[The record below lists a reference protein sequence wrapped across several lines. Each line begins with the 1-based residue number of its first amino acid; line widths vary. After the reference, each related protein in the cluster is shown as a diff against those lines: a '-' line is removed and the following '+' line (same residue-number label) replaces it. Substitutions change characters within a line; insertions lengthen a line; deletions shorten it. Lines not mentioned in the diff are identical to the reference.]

1 VPDGVSLLQD
11 PRFRGDDARSE
22 QGLRDP
28 RFHEDDVVNDSD
40 SGVVVLVSQPVYT
53 SSFPIEIVMSVILQ
67 VSNLVKRFGSLTAV
81 NDVSFEIRQGSCFG
95 LLGPNGAGK
104 TTTIEMMEGI
114 KAPDAGSIL
123 YQGQPLGERFR
134 NEAGIMFQTTALQ
147 EHITVAEIMLQFSRF
162 YPHTADLGELADKF
176 ALHEFLNQDT
186 RKLSGGQKQRLLL
199 AMAQINRPKILFLD
213 EPTTGLDPQSRRNLW
228 QQVSTIKQQ
237 GATVLLTT
245 HYMEEAYEL
254 CDEIAIMDHG
264 RIIAHDAPDALL
276 AAHFDDVVVQLHA
289 ADIPREI
296 GEREFQATYR
306 DDSAHIVT
314 GDVNKTI
321 ERLLHLDIPLDRLRI
336 RARDLED
343 LFLELTGKE
352 LRA

>member
-1 VPDGVSLLQD
+1 
-11 PRFRGDDARSE
+11 
-22 QGLRDP
+22 
-28 RFHEDDVVNDSD
+28 
-40 SGVVVLVSQPVYT
+40 
-53 SSFPIEIVMSVILQ
+53 MSAILQ

-81 NDVSFEIRQGSCFG
+81 DGVSFAIREGSCFG

-114 KAPDAGSIL
+114 KTPDAGTISYRGKPL
-123 YQGQPLGERFR
+123 DEQFRYQ
-134 NEAGIMFQTTALQ
+134 AGIMFQTTALQ
-147 EHITVAEIMLQFSRF
+147 EFVTVREIMQQFSRF
-162 YPHTADLGELADKF
+162 YPDTYPIDELAERF
-176 ALHEFLNQDT
+176 HLHEFLHQDT

-199 AMAQINRPKILFLD
+199 AMAMINKPDIVFLD

-228 QQVSTIKQQ
+228 KEVQEIKAQ
-237 GATVLLTT
+237 GATILLTT

-289 ADIPREI
+289 DDIPREI
-296 GEREFQATYR
+296 GENEFQATYR
-306 DDSAHIVT
+306 NDNAHIVT

-321 ERLLHLDIPLDRLRI
+321 EHLLHFDIPLNRLRI
-336 RARDLED
+336 RARNLED
-343 LFLELTGKE
+343 LFLELTGRE

>member
-1 VPDGVSLLQD
+1 
-11 PRFRGDDARSE
+11 
-22 QGLRDP
+22 
-28 RFHEDDVVNDSD
+28 
-40 SGVVVLVSQPVYT
+40 
-53 SSFPIEIVMSVILQ
+53 MLQ
-67 VSNLVKRFGSLTAV
+67 VTDLVKRFGSLTAV
-81 NDVSFEIRQGSCFG
+81 DQVSFDIREGSCFG

-114 KAPDAGSIL
+114 KQPDGGRIRYRGEA
-123 YQGQPLGERFR
+123 LGEQFR

-147 EHITVAEIMLQFSRF
+147 DFITVREVMRQFSRF
-162 YPHTADLGELADKF
+162 YPHSADIDDLADRY
-176 ALHEFLNQDT
+176 ALHEFFDQDT

-199 AMAQINRPKILFLD
+199 AMAQINQPKILFLD

-228 QQVSTIKQQ
+228 NQVQQIKEQ
-237 GATVLLTT
+237 GATILLTT

-276 AAHFDDVVVQLHA
+276 AAHFDDVVVQIHA
-289 ADIPREI
+289 ADIPRDI
-296 GEREFQATYR
+296 GEREFQAIYR
-306 DDSAHIVT
+306 NDSAHILT

-321 ERLLHLDIPLDRLRI
+321 EHLLRFEIPLDRLRI
-336 RARDLED
+336 RARDLDD

>member
-1 VPDGVSLLQD
+1 LRSL
-11 PRFRGDDARSE
+11 F
-22 QGLRDP
+22 
-28 RFHEDDVVNDSD
+28 
-40 SGVVVLVSQPVYT
+40 
-53 SSFPIEIVMSVILQ
+53 EIAMPVILE

-81 NDVSFEIRQGSCFG
+81 DDVSFGIRQGSCFG

-114 KAPDAGSIL
+114 KMPDAGTIL
-123 YQGQPLGERFR
+123 YQGAALGSQFR

-147 EHITVAEIMLQFSRF
+147 EFITVREIMVQFSRF
-162 YPHTADLGELADKF
+162 YPEAASIDDLAERYS
-176 ALHEFLNQDT
+176 LHEFLNQDT

-199 AMAQINRPKILFLD
+199 AMALINKPKILFLD

-228 QQVSTIKQQ
+228 RQVQLIKEQ
-237 GATVLLTT
+237 GATILLTT

-264 RIIAHDAPDALL
+264 RIIAHDAPDVLL
-276 AAHFDDVVVQLHA
+276 AEHFDDVVIQIHA
-289 ADIPREI
+289 GDIPREI
-296 GEREFQATYR
+296 GEKEFQAVYR
-306 DDSAHIVT
+306 NDSAHIVT

-321 ERLLHLDIPLDRLRI
+321 EHLLHFDIPLNRLRI

>member
-1 VPDGVSLLQD
+1 
-11 PRFRGDDARSE
+11 
-22 QGLRDP
+22 
-28 RFHEDDVVNDSD
+28 
-40 SGVVVLVSQPVYT
+40 
-53 SSFPIEIVMSVILQ
+53 MSIILQ

-81 NDVSFEIRQGSCFG
+81 NQVSFKIAEGSCFG

-114 KAPDAGSIL
+114 KQPDAGTIR
-123 YQGQPLGERFR
+123 YRGEPLGERFR

-147 EHITVAEIMLQFSRF
+147 EFITVREVMLQFSRF
-162 YPHTADLGELADKF
+162 YPHSANIDDLADRY
-176 ALHEFLNQDT
+176 ALHEFLDQDT

-199 AMAQINRPKILFLD
+199 AMAMINRPKILFLD

-228 QQVSTIKQQ
+228 NQVQQVKEQ
-237 GATVLLTT
+237 GATILLTT

-276 AAHFDDVVVQLHA
+276 AAHFDDVVVQIHA
-289 ADIPREI
+289 DDIPREL
-296 GEREFQATYR
+296 GEREFQAVYR
-306 DDSAHIVT
+306 NDNAHIVT
-314 GDVNKTI
+314 GDVNQTI
-321 ERLLHLDIPLDRLRI
+321 EQLLRCKIPLNRLRI

-352 LRA
+352 LRG

>member
-1 VPDGVSLLQD
+1 MP
-11 PRFRGDDARSE
+11 
-22 QGLRDP
+22 
-28 RFHEDDVVNDSD
+28 
-40 SGVVVLVSQPVYT
+40 
-53 SSFPIEIVMSVILQ
+53 VILQ
-67 VSNLVKRFGSLTAV
+67 VASLVKRFGALTAV
-81 NDVSFEIRQGSCFG
+81 DDVSFAIEEGTCFG

-114 KAPDAGSIL
+114 KTPDAGTVL
-123 YQGQPLGERFR
+123 YRGEPLGERFR

-147 EHITVAEIMLQFSRF
+147 EFITVREIMLQFSRF
-162 YPHTADLGELADKF
+162 YPEAASIDDLAERYALGEF
-176 ALHEFLNQDT
+176 LHQDS
-186 RKLSGGQKQRLLL
+186 RRLSGGQKQRLLL

-228 QQVSTIKQQ
+228 RQVQEIREQ

-276 AAHFDDVVVQLHA
+276 AAHFDDVVVQLRE
-289 ADIPREI
+289 ADIPREL
-296 GEREFQATYR
+296 GEREFAATYR
-306 DDSAHIVT
+306 NDSVHIVT
-314 GDVNKTI
+314 GDVNETI
-321 ERLLHLDIPLDRLRI
+321 RRLLDRGVPLDRLRI
-336 RARDLED
+336 RARNLED
-343 LFLELTGKE
+343 LFLELTGQE

>member
-1 VPDGVSLLQD
+1 
-11 PRFRGDDARSE
+11 
-22 QGLRDP
+22 
-28 RFHEDDVVNDSD
+28 
-40 SGVVVLVSQPVYT
+40 
-53 SSFPIEIVMSVILQ
+53 MSVILQ

-81 NDVSFEIRQGSCFG
+81 DDVSFEIREGSCFG

-104 TTTIEMMEGI
+104 TTTIEMMVGI
-114 KAPDAGSIL
+114 KIPDKGEIL
-123 YQGQPLGERFR
+123 YQGAALGHQFR
-134 NEAGIMFQTTALQ
+134 NEAGIMFQSTALQ
-147 EHITVAEIMLQFSRF
+147 EFITVREIMLQFSRF
-162 YPHTADLGELADKF
+162 YPDTTSIDELADRY
-176 ALHEFLNQDT
+176 ALHDFLNQDT

-199 AMAQINRPKILFLD
+199 AMALINKPRILFLD

-228 QQVSTIKQQ
+228 QQVQQVKQQ

-276 AAHFDDVVVQLHA
+276 AAHFDDVVVQLDA
-289 ADIPREI
+289 SDIPREI
-296 GEREFQATYR
+296 GEREFDAIYR
-306 DDSAHIVT
+306 NGNAHIVT

-321 ERLLHLDIPLDRLRI
+321 EHLLHLDVPLDRLRI

>member
-1 VPDGVSLLQD
+1 MSARRLPLRYQMAELALEVLKRRSDALLRTD
-11 PRFRGDDARSE
+11 TRWLNTIITVA
-22 QGLRDP
+22 GL
-28 RFHEDDVVNDSD
+28 
-40 SGVVVLVSQPVYT
+40 
-53 SSFPIEIVMSVILQ
+53 IMSIILQ
-67 VSNLVKRFGSLTAV
+67 VSELVKRFGSLTAV
-81 NDVSFEIRQGSCFG
+81 NGVNFEIREGSCFG

-114 KAPDAGSIL
+114 KQPDSGSVR
-123 YQGQPLGERFR
+123 YRDEPLGEQFR

-147 EHITVAEIMLQFSRF
+147 EFITVREVMRQFSRF
-162 YPHTADLGELADKF
+162 YPHSASIDDLADRY
-176 ALHEFLNQDT
+176 ALHEFLDQDT

-199 AMAQINRPKILFLD
+199 AMALINQPKILFLD

-228 QQVSTIKQQ
+228 DQVQQVREQ
-237 GATVLLTT
+237 GATILLTT

-264 RIIAHDAPDALL
+264 RIIAQDAPDALL
-276 AAHFDDVVVQLHA
+276 AAHFDDVVVQIHA
-289 ADIPREI
+289 DDIPRDI
-296 GEREFQATYR
+296 GEREFQAVYR
-306 DDSAHIVT
+306 NDSAHIVT
-314 GDVNKTI
+314 GDVNKTV
-321 ERLLHLDIPLDRLRI
+321 ERLLELDIPLHRLRI

>member
-1 VPDGVSLLQD
+1 
-11 PRFRGDDARSE
+11 
-22 QGLRDP
+22 
-28 RFHEDDVVNDSD
+28 
-40 SGVVVLVSQPVYT
+40 
-53 SSFPIEIVMSVILQ
+53 MSVILQ
-67 VSNLVKRFGSLTAV
+67 VSSLVKRFGSLTAV

-114 KAPDAGSIL
+114 KAPDAGEIL
-123 YQGQPLGERFR
+123 YRGAALSQQFR

-147 EHITVAEIMLQFSRF
+147 EFITVREIMVQFSRF
-162 YPHTADLGELADKF
+162 YPDTASIDELADRY
-176 ALHEFLNQDT
+176 ALHDFLNQDT

-199 AMAQINRPKILFLD
+199 AMALINNPRILFLD

-228 QQVSTIKQQ
+228 KQVQQVKQQ
-237 GATVLLTT
+237 GATILLTT

-296 GEREFQATYR
+296 GEREFQAIYR
-306 DDSAHIVT
+306 NDNAHIVT
-314 GDVNKTI
+314 GDVNRTI
-321 ERLLHLDIPLDRLRI
+321 EHLLHLDIPLDRLRI

>member
-1 VPDGVSLLQD
+1 
-11 PRFRGDDARSE
+11 
-22 QGLRDP
+22 
-28 RFHEDDVVNDSD
+28 
-40 SGVVVLVSQPVYT
+40 
-53 SSFPIEIVMSVILQ
+53 MSVILQ
-67 VSNLVKRFGSLTAV
+67 VSSLVKRFGPLTAV
-81 NDVSFEIRQGSCFG
+81 NDVSFEIREGSCFG

-114 KAPDAGSIL
+114 KIPDGGTIRYRGEAL
-123 YQGQPLGERFR
+123 GQQFR

-147 EHITVAEIMLQFSRF
+147 EFITVREIMVQFSRF
-162 YPHTADLGELADKF
+162 YPDTTSIDELADRY
-176 ALHEFLNQDT
+176 ALHDFLNQDT

-199 AMAQINRPKILFLD
+199 AMAMINNPKILFLD

-228 QQVSTIKQQ
+228 QQVQEVREQ

-276 AAHFDDVVVQLHA
+276 AAHFDDVVVQIHA
-289 ADIPREI
+289 ADIPRDI
-296 GEREFQATYR
+296 GEREFQAIYR
-306 DDSAHIVT
+306 NGNAHIVT
-314 GDVNKTI
+314 GDVNKTV
-321 ERLLHLDIPLDRLRI
+321 EHLLQLNIPLDRLRI

>member
-1 VPDGVSLLQD
+1 
-11 PRFRGDDARSE
+11 
-22 QGLRDP
+22 
-28 RFHEDDVVNDSD
+28 
-40 SGVVVLVSQPVYT
+40 
-53 SSFPIEIVMSVILQ
+53 MSIILQ
-67 VSNLVKRFGSLTAV
+67 VSELVKRFGSLTAV
-81 NDVSFEIRQGSCFG
+81 DGVNFEIREGSCFG

-114 KAPDAGSIL
+114 MQPDGGSVR
-123 YQGQPLGERFR
+123 YRGEPLGEDFR

-147 EHITVAEIMLQFSRF
+147 EFITVREIMRQFTRF
-162 YPHTADLGELADKF
+162 YPHSASIDDLADRYS
-176 ALHEFLNQDT
+176 LHEFLDHDT

-199 AMAQINRPKILFLD
+199 AMAMINQPKILFLD

-228 QQVSTIKQQ
+228 DQVQKVREQ
-237 GATVLLTT
+237 GATILLTT

-264 RIIAHDAPDALL
+264 RIIAQDAPDALL
-276 AAHFDDVVVQLHA
+276 AAHFDDVVVQLHVD
-289 ADIPREI
+289 DIPRAI
-296 GEREFQATYR
+296 GEREFRAVYR
-306 DDSAHIVT
+306 NDSAHIVT

-321 ERLLHLDIPLDRLRI
+321 QRLLELDIPLGRLRI

>member
-1 VPDGVSLLQD
+1 
-11 PRFRGDDARSE
+11 
-22 QGLRDP
+22 
-28 RFHEDDVVNDSD
+28 
-40 SGVVVLVSQPVYT
+40 
-53 SSFPIEIVMSVILQ
+53 MSVILQ
-67 VSNLVKRFGSLTAV
+67 VSNLVKHFGRLTAV
-81 NDVSFEIRQGSCFG
+81 NDVSFEIHEGSCFG

-114 KAPDAGSIL
+114 KIPDRGTIR
-123 YQGQPLGERFR
+123 YQGEALGQQFR

-147 EHITVAEIMLQFSRF
+147 EFITVREIMVQFSRF
-162 YPHTADLGELADKF
+162 YPRTTSIDELADRY

-199 AMAQINRPKILFLD
+199 AMALINQPRILFLD

-228 QQVSTIKQQ
+228 KQVQQVKEQ
-237 GATVLLTT
+237 GATILLTT

-276 AAHFDDVVVQLHA
+276 AAHFDDVVVQINA
-289 ADIPREI
+289 ADIPPEV

-306 DDSAHIVT
+306 NDNAHIVT

-321 ERLLHLDIPLDRLRI
+321 ERLLQLDIPLHRLRI

-352 LRA
+352 LRG

>member
-1 VPDGVSLLQD
+1 
-11 PRFRGDDARSE
+11 
-22 QGLRDP
+22 
-28 RFHEDDVVNDSD
+28 
-40 SGVVVLVSQPVYT
+40 
-53 SSFPIEIVMSVILQ
+53 
-67 VSNLVKRFGSLTAV
+67 
-81 NDVSFEIRQGSCFG
+81 
-95 LLGPNGAGK
+95 
-104 TTTIEMMEGI
+104 
-114 KAPDAGSIL
+114 
-123 YQGQPLGERFR
+123 
-134 NEAGIMFQTTALQ
+134 MFQTTALQ
-147 EHITVAEIMLQFSRF
+147 EFITVREIMMQFSRF
-162 YPHTADLGELADKF
+162 YPNTTSIDALAEQY

-199 AMAQINRPKILFLD
+199 AMAMINQPRILFLD

-228 QQVSTIKQQ
+228 KQVQRVKEQ
-237 GATVLLTT
+237 GATILLTT

-276 AAHFDDVVVQLHA
+276 AAHFDDVVVQIHA

-296 GEREFQATYR
+296 GEKEFDAIYR
-306 DDSAHIVT
+306 NDSAHIVT
-314 GDVNKTI
+314 GDVNRTI
-321 ERLLHLDIPLDRLRI
+321 EHLLHFDVPLDRLRI

>member
-1 VPDGVSLLQD
+1 MP
-11 PRFRGDDARSE
+11 
-22 QGLRDP
+22 
-28 RFHEDDVVNDSD
+28 
-40 SGVVVLVSQPVYT
+40 
-53 SSFPIEIVMSVILQ
+53 VILQ
-67 VSNLVKRFGSLTAV
+67 VSNLVKRFGPLTAV
-81 NDVSFEIRQGSCFG
+81 NDVSFEIHEGSCFG

-114 KAPDAGSIL
+114 KIPDAGEIL
-123 YQGQPLGERFR
+123 YQGGELGQQFR

-147 EHITVAEIMLQFSRF
+147 EFITVREIMVQFSRF
-162 YPHTADLGELADKF
+162 YPHTTSIDELADRYE
-176 ALHEFLNQDT
+176 LHEFLNQDT

-199 AMAQINRPKILFLD
+199 AMALINKPRILFLD

-228 QQVSTIKQQ
+228 KQVQEVKER
-237 GATVLLTT
+237 GATILLTT

-276 AAHFDDVVVQLHA
+276 SAHFDDVVVQIHA
-289 ADIPREI
+289 ADIPCEI
-296 GEREFQATYR
+296 GEREFDAIYR
-306 DDSAHIVT
+306 NGNAHIVT

>member
-1 VPDGVSLLQD
+1 MSL
-11 PRFRGDDARSE
+11 
-22 QGLRDP
+22 
-28 RFHEDDVVNDSD
+28 
-40 SGVVVLVSQPVYT
+40 
-53 SSFPIEIVMSVILQ
+53 ILQ
-67 VSNLVKRFGSLTAV
+67 VANLVKRFGSVTAV
-81 NDVSFEIRQGSCFG
+81 DGVNFEIKRGSCFG

-114 KAPDAGSIL
+114 KSPDSGEIL
-123 YQGQPLGERFR
+123 YQGAPLGSQFR

-147 EHITVAEIMLQFSRF
+147 EFITVREIIRQFSRF
-162 YPHTADLGELADKF
+162 YPDTHSIEELAERYQLND
-176 ALHEFLNQDT
+176 FLDQDT
-186 RKLSGGQKQRLLL
+186 RRLSGGQKQRLLL
-199 AMAQINRPKILFLD
+199 AMALINKPKIIFLD

-228 QQVSTIKQQ
+228 HQVQAVKAA

-264 RIIAHDAPDALL
+264 KIIAHDAPDALL
-276 AAHFDDVVVQLHA
+276 AAHFDDVVVQLHQS
-289 ADIPREI
+289 DLSPEV

-306 DDSAHIVT
+306 NESAHILT
-314 GDVNKTI
+314 SDVNHTI
-321 ERLLHLDIPLDRLRI
+321 ERLLSLQIPLNRLRI

-352 LRA
+352 LRG

>member
-1 VPDGVSLLQD
+1 
-11 PRFRGDDARSE
+11 
-22 QGLRDP
+22 
-28 RFHEDDVVNDSD
+28 
-40 SGVVVLVSQPVYT
+40 
-53 SSFPIEIVMSVILQ
+53 MSVILQ
-67 VSNLVKRFGSLTAV
+67 VSSLVKRFGQLTAV
-81 NDVSFEIRQGSCFG
+81 NDVSFEIREGSCFG

-104 TTTIEMMEGI
+104 TTTSEMMEGI
-114 KAPDAGSIL
+114 KIPDGGTIR
-123 YQGQPLGERFR
+123 YQGKPLGLKFR

-147 EHITVAEIMLQFSRF
+147 EFITVREIMVQFSRF
-162 YPHTADLGELADKF
+162 YPDTTSIDELADRYV
-176 ALHEFLNQDT
+176 LHDFLNQDT

-199 AMAQINRPKILFLD
+199 AMALINQPKILFLD

-228 QQVSTIKQQ
+228 RQVQAVREQ

-276 AAHFDDVVVQLHA
+276 AAHFDDVVVQIHA
-289 ADIPREI
+289 ADIPRDI
-296 GEREFQATYR
+296 GEPEFRAIYR
-306 DDSAHIVT
+306 NDNAHIVT
-314 GDVNKTI
+314 GDVNRTI
-321 ERLLHLDIPLDRLRI
+321 EHLLRLNIPLNRLRI